1 MENSLARDLDFCE
14 RLSGMGLL
22 VWYRLSVSIF
32 SCEKL
37 EGESPAVDNKAA
49 LILVVVVVAAMV
61 RGATRPTDLLA
72 NVDNMVVFLLQQEV
86 V

>member
-49 LILVVVVVAAMV
+49 RLVVVVAAMA

-72 NVDNMVVFLLQQEV
+72 NVDNMVVFFFRMR
-86 V
+86 